1 LINFECGKGP
11 LAGFIN
17 TQNNIPGNSIWSP
30 YHKLYIRI
38 KEFGLEYGLFRSA
51 LCGLQNLSNGA
62 KIALFTN
69 SNIVEN
75 FIMEQAAYMYGQC
88 FVPLPRLQ
96 SYDSAHIGLILRVT
110 QSELVLATNLEALYL
125 IENFKTLK
133 SLKYIIL
140 IDEFTKIIRDAMEK
154 TRIEIIHF
162 REMENRGKQS
172 LVYRNSDGLKSPCLC
187 IFDKD
192 VNGKIFGVEFT
203 HRNIISVVA
212 ALTKVIHS
220 NEFVTLT
227 ENDIYFSTMDWN
239 SVYERSIQA
248 SLIYHGGRIAFSSL
262 CIDSV
267 LEEMRLIK
275 PNIVTFTPEMSK
287 KTYSEAMRKVES
299 WNLMKRT
306 LFRMGYSLRKT
317 GYFGG
322 SFWNDFF
329 FGNLANIIGGS
340 VHTIFTV
347 EDSLHPKIVE
357 FFEICF
363 SARVVNMNGCV
374 QMSGLTMTVF
384 FG

>member
-203 HRNIISVVA
+203 HGNIISVVA

-275 PNIVTFTPEMSK
+275 PFHSQITILGSK
-287 KTYSEAMRKVES
+287 VFP
-299 WNLMKRT
+299 N
-306 LFRMGYSLRKT
+306 
-317 GYFGG
+317 
-322 SFWNDFF
+322 
-329 FGNLANIIGGS
+329 
-340 VHTIFTV
+340 TI
-347 EDSLHPKIVE
+347 
-357 FFEICF
+357 
-363 SARVVNMNGCV
+363 
-374 QMSGLTMTVF
+374 
-384 FG
+384 